1 MKNKKNLAFTL
12 LEMLIVVGIIS
23 LLMGVGV
30 VSFSTAQKKARDAKK
45 KSDLRAIQNALEEYY
60 SVCGYKYPTS
70 LGTKIACSNPS
81 AEIMNPIPT
90 NPKTGKMYS
99 NDPSETTVTMSS
111 DGSSYEICVSLET
124 SSTKFCVKNK
134 Q

>member
-45 KSDLRAIQNALEEYY
+45 RADLKAIQNALEEYY
-60 SVCGYKYPTS
+60 SICGYKYPTS
-70 LGTKIACSNPS
+70 LGTEIVCSTPS
-81 AEIMNPIPT
+81 AEIMKTVPT
-90 NPKTGKMYS
+90 NPKTGKVYS
-99 NDPSETTVTMSS
+99 NDPDETTVTMNEN
-111 DGSSYEICVSLET
+111 SYTICVNLET
-124 SSTKFCVKNK
+124 SDQQFCVRNK